1 MVNQH
6 VSVISSVRSL
16 PPYGDIHDPL
26 NILDDGSRKQTSS
39 FYADTPPSVACRT
52 PVVGKLIVFENIL
65 KMLLT
70 SGIQY

>member
-39 FYADTPPSVACRT
+39 FYADTPTAVACRT
-52 PVVGKLIVFENIL
+52 PVVGKL
-65 KMLLT
+65 
-70 SGIQY
+70 Y